1 MQKLNPDTIAPPIG
15 AYTQAILLPP
25 NARVL
30 QISGQVGID
39 PAGVVPDGVTAQA
52 EAIFDNIEAILAAAD
67 MGPGDLIK
75 LTAYLVEPADLPAYG
90 AVRAARLG
98 DLRPCSTLVF
108 VKALVRPELVVEVE
122 AIAARA

>member
-1 MQKLNPDTIAPPIG
+1 MRKLNPDTIAPPIG

-25 NARVL
+25 NAKVL

-39 PAGVVPDGVTAQA
+39 PAGVVPQGVTAQA
-52 EAIFDNIEAILAAAD
+52 EAIFDNIQAILAAAD
-67 MGPGDLIK
+67 MGPEDLIK
-75 LTAYLVEPADLPAYG
+75 LTAYLVEPDDLPAYG

-108 VKALVRPELVVEVE
+108 VKALVRPDLVVEVE

>member
-1 MQKLNPDTIAPPIG
+1 MQKFNPDTIAPPIG

-39 PAGVVPDGVTAQA
+39 PAGVVPEGVTAQA

>member
-1 MQKLNPDTIAPPIG
+1 MRKLNPDTIAPPIG

-25 NARVL
+25 NAKVL

-39 PAGVVPDGVTAQA
+39 RAGVVPRGVTAQA
-52 EAIFDNIEAILAAAD
+52 EAIFDNIQAILAAAD
-67 MGPGDLIK
+67 MGPEDLIK
-75 LTAYLVEPADLPAYG
+75 LTAYLVEPDDLPAYG

-108 VKALVRPELVVEVE
+108 VKALVRPDLVVEVE